1 MAVGSLVPGA
11 SSPAIAPDQLL
22 AANAG
27 AAAQARSTEN
37 TALGE
42 ATQTQNL
49 DTMPQLQSSIAA
61 AGQAYG
67 TSSQT
72 AQQSSTRHFTDN
84 QASITQAGT
93 QSLVDLTRQQNF
105 AALGLIA

>member
-22 AANAG
+22 AANA
-27 AAAQARSTEN
+27 ATAAQARSTEG

-42 ATQTQNL
+42 ANQTQSL
-49 DTMPQLQSSIAA
+49 ETMPQLQSGIAS
-61 AGQAYG
+61 AGEAYG
-67 TSSQT
+67 TSSMT
-72 AQQSSTRHFTDN
+72 AQQASTRHFKDN
-84 QASITQAGT
+84 EASITQAGN
-93 QSLVDLTRQQNF
+93 QSLVDLTRQQNW